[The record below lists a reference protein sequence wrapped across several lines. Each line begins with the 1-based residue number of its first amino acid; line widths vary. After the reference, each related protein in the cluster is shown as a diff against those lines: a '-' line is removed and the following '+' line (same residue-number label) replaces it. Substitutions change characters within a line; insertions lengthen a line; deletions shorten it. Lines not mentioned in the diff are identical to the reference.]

1 MKSILNRRLLLILGF
16 VFIDLLGYSLILPL
30 LPFYADTFA
39 ASLTTVGLLG
49 TVNALAQLIA
59 APTIGRLSDR
69 YGRRP
74 LLIFSIAGTIVA
86 FLLLGFAFNTPQ
98 EIGRGLEVILTS
110 PANLITDY
118 FELANVGATLVNAGA
133 MLLFTLGVIGL
144 SGANIT
150 GAVIAGLFTVTGFS
164 FFGKNLL
171 NTLPIMLGVYAYAKM
186 LRLPLSS
193 VIVQSLFGT
202 SLGPLVS
209 EICFNV
215 GLPLLP
221 ALVLGIASGILVGL
235 IMTPL
240 AAHFIRF
247 HKGYSL
253 YNIGFTAGII
263 GMVFMAVLRGFGVK
277 IETVSILSK
286 GNTVPFAIVLYG
298 LFAMMLILGLLLNRW
313 RIKGLSYLFS
323 LTGALSTDFTA
334 LAGFGATTINMS
346 LLGMLGTTYALAVGG
361 EINGPVIG
369 GILTVVGFGAYGK
382 HVRNVIPVLLGVF
395 LVNLVNIHEANATF
409 AILAA
414 LFGTTLAPIA
424 GQYGVVAGV
433 VAGALHMSLVT
444 NISFLHAGMN
454 LYNDGFSGGFIAAII
469 SPLWEA
475 FSRMR
480 ADKGKA
486 SERG

>member
-1 MKSILNRRLLLILGF
+1 MKCRLEPKEKAAKAAVYCIKPRHERERDPNSASEEACYTSF
-16 VFIDLLGYSLILPL
+16 VPQ
-30 LPFYADTFA
+30 P
-39 ASLTTVGLLG
+39 
-49 TVNALAQLIA
+49 QL
-59 APTIGRLSDR
+59 
-69 YGRRP
+69 
-74 LLIFSIAGTIVA
+74 VA
-86 FLLLGFAFNTPQ
+86 FFICLGMLILLLGFAFNTPK
-98 EIGRGLEVILTS
+98 EIWRGIAVILTS

-118 FELANVGATLVNAGA
+118 FALANVGATLVNAGA
-133 MLLFTLGVIGL
+133 MLLFTLGVIWL

-164 FFGKNLL
+164 FFGKNIV
-171 NTLPIMLGVYAYAKM
+171 NTLPIMVGVYAYARL

-221 ALVLGIASGILVGL
+221 ALVLGVASGILVGL
-235 IMTPL
+235 IITPL

-277 IETVSILSK
+277 IETVTILSK
-286 GNTVPFAIVLYG
+286 GNTLPFAIVLYG
-298 LFAMMLILGLLLNRW
+298 LFSIMLVLGLLLNRW
-313 RIKGLSYLFS
+313 RIKGFSYLLS
-323 LTGALSTDFTA
+323 LSGALSTDFTA

-346 LLGMLGTTYALAVGG
+346 LLGFLGTTYALVVGG

-369 GILTVVGFGAYGK
+369 GILTMVGFGAYGK
-382 HVRNVIPVLLGVF
+382 HIRNVIPVLLGVF
-395 LVNLVNIHEANATF
+395 LVNLINIHDANATF

-424 GQYGVVAGV
+424 GRYGVVAGV

-454 LYNDGFSGGFIAAII
+454 LYNNGFSGGFIAAFI

-475 FSRMR
+475 LGRLFKKPSV
-480 ADKGKA
+480 
-486 SERG
+486 E

>member
-1 MKSILNRRLLLILGF
+1 MSFKLAPEEKLAKAAIYCAKPSEEGERDPDSASEDACRTSFVPQSHLVAFFFCLGLF
-16 VFIDLLGYSLILPL
+16 
-30 LPFYADTFA
+30 
-39 ASLTTVGLLG
+39 
-49 TVNALAQLIA
+49 
-59 APTIGRLSDR
+59 
-69 YGRRP
+69 
-74 LLIFSIAGTIVA
+74 
-86 FLLLGFAFNTPQ
+86 FLLLGFAFNSPK
-98 EIGRGLEVILTS
+98 EIWRGIEVILTS

-118 FELANVGATLVNAGA
+118 FKLANVGATFVNAGF
-133 MLLFTLGVIGL
+133 MLLFSLAIIRI
-144 SGANIT
+144 SRANIA

-164 FFGKNLL
+164 FFGKNIL
-171 NTLPIMLGVYAYAKM
+171 NTLPIMLGVFAYARM

-193 VIVQSLFGT
+193 VVVQSLFAT

-221 ALVLGIASGILVGL
+221 AMGLGITSGILVGL

-240 AAHFIRF
+240 AAHFIKF

-286 GNTVPFAIVLYG
+286 GNSVPFAIVLYG
-298 LFAMMLILGLLLNRW
+298 LFAIMLILGLRLNHW
-313 RIKGLSYLFS
+313 RIKGLSYLLS
-323 LTGALSTDFTA
+323 LSGALSTDFTA

-346 LLGMLGTTYALAVGG
+346 LLGILGTTYALAVGG

-369 GILTVVGFGAYGK
+369 GILTMVGFGAYGK
-382 HVRNVIPVLLGVF
+382 HIRNVIPVLLGVF
-395 LVNLVNIHEANATF
+395 LVNLINIHDVNATF

-424 GQYGVVAGV
+424 GRYGVMAGI

-444 NISFLHAGMN
+444 NVGFLHAGMN
-454 LYNDGFSGGFIAAII
+454 LYNNGFSGGFIAAII

-475 FSRMR
+475 FSRLYTKR
-480 ADKGKA
+480 PNQ
-486 SERG
+486 